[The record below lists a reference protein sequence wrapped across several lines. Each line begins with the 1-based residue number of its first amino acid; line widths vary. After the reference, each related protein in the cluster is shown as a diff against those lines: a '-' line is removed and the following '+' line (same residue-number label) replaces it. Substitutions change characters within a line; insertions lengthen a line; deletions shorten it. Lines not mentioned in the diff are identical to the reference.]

1 MNRPE
6 EEAKLTSPL
15 KVVAWKSPMWR
26 FYPTRFNAVQNG
38 EQLLEPLVRLVD
50 HEASLQAATERAAKL
65 AATLA
70 YDAAI
75 KYANGREVDFEK
87 EVGDAIRGTGSHA

>member
-1 MNRPE
+1 MSTLREDFESWGAREGSNLSRHPGRPE
-6 EEAKLTSPL
+6 QYANTAIQGRWL
-15 KVVAWKSPMWR
+15 A
-26 FYPTRFNAVQNG
+26 Y
-38 EQLLEPLVRLVD
+38 
-50 HEASLQAATERAAKL
+50 QAATERAAKL

-87 EVGDAIRGTGSHA
+87 EVGDAIRTGGGA